1 MTFTNA
7 DTPVD
12 RWTKEPVSAGWYLV
26 YEPHRRKA
34 AVVGEVTEDG
44 DFELWFRPKGS
55 DRKQRVDEMSCVW
68 ERVTEEFA
76 REFGGDV

>member
-1 MTFTNA
+1 M
-7 DTPVD
+7 
-12 RWTKEPVSAGWYLV
+12 
-26 YEPHRRKA
+26 
-34 AVVGEVTEDG
+34 VGEVTEDG